1 LSLLITYTTRSP
13 SPLVYARLCSPS
25 ILFFFFFQA
34 EDGIRDRTVTGVQT
48 CALPIFSAAAFYAL
62 AELMIGAG
70 AFAVPPLFAAGNHF
84 LRLTGQIDSFRYLSL
99 SALVLAASI
108 LPWCIF
114 MGATFPL
121 MMAYIRERE
130 EQARES
136 FSYLY

>member
-1 LSLLITYTTRSP
+1 
-13 SPLVYARLCSPS
+13 
-25 ILFFFFFQA
+25 
-34 EDGIRDRTVTGVQT
+34 
-48 CALPIFSAAAFYAL
+48 
-62 AELMIGAG
+62 
-70 AFAVPPLFAAGNHF
+70 
-84 LRLTGQIDSFRYLSL
+84 SL

-136 FSYLY
+136 FSYLYLANVLGAVAGALLTALALVELFGFRHTLWIAAGGNFSIAIVSTGLALTCGRRAQGSNHVPTSPVVAEDRPVSISVRNKLALWLLFSTGFISLAL